1 MGIAAMNNFILIW
14 RSVWYRRG
22 RTILTLLSTA
32 AAFLLLGIL
41 QGAGY
46 TLTHPTPGF
55 GSDTL
60 VITSKASYGLP
71 LPYAYLRDI
80 AAAPGVGLA
89 VTGDHIAGYFR
100 DPKNPVRANAIDP
113 ADVYFELMHDEV
125 SVSAEDLKRFKE
137 TRTGA
142 LVGPVI
148 AQRFGW
154 KVGDLITVHANGNYV
169 QRNGSVDW
177 TFTVVGI
184 EQIKDPRELQQFGND
199 IRFQYAYLDEA
210 RALGRGKVALFLV
223 KPQPPMTDGQLA
235 KEIDARFA
243 NSSAATRT
251 VPLKELILILVKQLG
266 DVGFIVSSISAAV
279 LFTLVLMLGNVMMHN
294 IHERTPQFAVL
305 KAIGFSDRRVALLV
319 AAESATTCLLGATV
333 GVAAACALL
342 PMMKQVVD
350 ITGVSYS
357 PLTLL
362 PAVGV
367 AVALAIAIGL
377 IPAWR
382 AQRLQ
387 IVDAL
392 AVNH

>member
-1 MGIAAMNNFILIW
+1 MDIAAMNYFTLIW
-14 RSVWYRRG
+14 RSVWYRPG
-22 RTILTLLSTA
+22 RTILTVLSTA

-46 TLTHPTPGF
+46 TLSHPSPGF

-60 VITSKASYGLP
+60 AVTSKASYGLP
-71 LPYAYLRDI
+71 LPYAYLREI
-80 AAAPGVGLA
+80 QSVPGVDLA
-89 VTGDHIAGYFR
+89 VTGDHINGHYR

-113 ADVYFELMHDEV
+113 PGAYFALMHDEV
-125 SVSAEDLKRFKE
+125 SLSDADLKRFKE

-142 LVGPVI
+142 VVGPAI
-148 AQRFGW
+148 ARRFGW
-154 KVGDLITVHANGNYV
+154 KVGDLITLHANGNYV

-184 EQIKDPRELQQFGND
+184 EQVKDPREMHQFGDD

-210 RALGRGKVALFLV
+210 RALGKGNVALFLV
-223 KPQPPMTDGQLA
+223 KPQPTVTDGQIA
-235 KEIDARFA
+235 KAIDARFA
-243 NSSAATRT
+243 NSASETRT
-251 VPLKELILILVKQLG
+251 VPLKELVLILVKQFG
-266 DVGFIVSSISAAV
+266 DVGFIVSSITAAV

-294 IHERTPQFAVL
+294 IYERTPLFAVL
-305 KAIGFSDRRVALLV
+305 KAIGFSNRRVALLV
-319 AAESATTCLLGATV
+319 AAESAMTCLLGASV
-333 GVAAACALL
+333 GVAAACLL
-342 PMMKQVVD
+342 MPMMKQVVD

-362 PAVGV
+362 PGV
-367 AVALAIAIGL
+367 AVALALAVGIGL

-387 IVDAL
+387 IVAAL
-392 AVNH
+392 AVHH